1 MAGYNIVLDIGG
13 NAVSRSEKLAANL
26 GVAAAN
32 ATTLAA
38 ALRSVGTAAVL
49 TYYTSRGRTYGVFY
63 TRTILCR

>member
-1 MAGYNIVLDIGG
+1 MAGYNIVLDLGG

-38 ALRSVGTAAVL
+38 ALRSVGTAAARCPRPVL
-49 TYYTSRGRTYGVFY
+49 YE
-63 TRTILCR
+63 